1 MMSRNLYIPQMNAP
15 LTRQLVAN
23 LADADDDGVYGSSLA
38 ELERTYMFRLVPD
51 IPVPGHW
58 DVTSPTP
65 WQRLE
70 WVLEV
75 LHKQREQH
83 NHKLMLRQDPRVSAA
98 QPDIIF
104 SNKDMIDILNE
115 WRATP
120 ETWMKA
126 VNLEKLPHLVAQA
139 KHKAVRSSFNAMKFQ
154 LLGNGAL
161 VDFFII
167 FNLFGAVQPGALTI
181 FTTLAGAHA
190 IRCLLQSKEGVRES
204 PAPSRAKGPAD
215 LSSEGEGPACGAER
229 QLDC

>member
-1 MMSRNLYIPQMNAP
+1 MRSRNLYIPQKNAP

-23 LADADDDGVYGSSLA
+23 LADADDDDVYGSSLA

-70 WVLEV
+70 WVLEL

-83 NHKLMLRQDPRVSAA
+83 NHKLMLRKDPRVSAA

-104 SNKDMIDILNE
+104 SNQDMIDILNE

-120 ETWMKA
+120 EKWMKA
-126 VNLEKLPHLVAQA
+126 VNLEKLPHLAKQA
-139 KHKAVRSSFNAMKFQ
+139 KHQAVKGSFNAMKFQ
-154 LLGNGAL
+154 LLGNAAL
-161 VDFFII
+161 VNYFIR
-167 FNLFGAVQPGALTI
+167 FNVFGAVQPGALTI
-181 FTTLAGAHA
+181 FHNSG
-190 IRCLLQSKEGVRES
+190 
-204 PAPSRAKGPAD
+204 
-215 LSSEGEGPACGAER
+215 SSTR
-229 QLDC
+229 KQMLT